1 MSKKNSFGKFLAFTT
16 TVAAIGGVCYVF
28 RDQIKESSVYKKATD
43 KFSDLK
49 NRVQDKFASD
59 DDDFF
64 FDEDFEDDFED
75 DVFDEDA
82 KKNREYTSI
91 TINQKDDNE
100 SVSEDTEEPSVTEEA
115 NETEADSEES
125 DETEVD
131 AQEEAT
137 TDMNEDDTE
146 TESQSEEKVA
156 VDSNEDLKEIFSD
169 VSIPT
174 ISFTSDEKTTDA
186 DATKDEEV
194 LGYENEGL
202 SDVSEDPD
210 VLSDMDRLEF

>member
-1 MSKKNSFGKFLAFTT
+1 MSKKSSFGKFLAFTT

-64 FDEDFEDDFED
+64 FDEDFEDNFEE
-75 DVFDEDA
+75 DVFDEEA

-91 TINQKDDNE
+91 TINPK
-100 SVSEDTEEPSVTEEA
+100 EDAEHETDSANDASVTE
-115 NETEADSEES
+115 D
-125 DETEVD
+125 DI
-131 AQEEAT
+131 QEETT

-146 TESQSEEKVA
+146 TESQSEEKTA

-174 ISFTSDEKTTDA
+174 ISFTSGEPAKVVNES
-186 DATKDEEV
+186 KEEEV

>member
-28 RDQIKESSVYKKATD
+28 RDQIKESSIYKKATD
-43 KFSDLK
+43 KLSGLK
-49 NRVQDKFASD
+49 ERVQDKFASD

-64 FDEDFEDDFED
+64 FDDDFEDDFDD

-91 TINQKDDNE
+91 TINQKDNDTT
-100 SVSEDTEEPSVTEEA
+100 VSEDTDEPV
-115 NETEADSEES
+115 SE
-125 DETEVD
+125 
-131 AQEEAT
+131 
-137 TDMNEDDTE
+137 EDDTE
-146 TESQSEEKVA
+146 ATQDNEDDVTTDEETQDVTADDNDTKA
-156 VDSNEDLKEIFSD
+156 ETTQDLKEIFAD

-174 ISFTSDEKTTDA
+174 ISFAADNTNKVADEA
-186 DATKDEEV
+186 EAEEV

>member
-43 KFSDLK
+43 KLSDLK
-49 NRVQDKFASD
+49 NQVQDKFASD
-59 DDDFF
+59 DDFF
-64 FDEDFEDDFED
+64 FDGDFEDDFED

-115 NETEADSEES
+115 NEAEADSEES

-131 AQEEAT
+131 AQDEST
-137 TDMNEDDTE
+137 TG
-146 TESQSEEKVA
+146 A
-156 VDSNEDLKEIFSD
+156 DSSEDLKEIFSD

-174 ISFTSDEKTTDA
+174 ISFTSDEKATAA
-186 DATKDEEV
+186 DAAKEEEV